1 MRDPAYFWQGRAIG
15 LMMEKVTLADGRD
28 AREEHFHEGLTCSV
42 VDILVAETREHLVVQ
57 LAPVPQG
64 VAVGVRFQIEAPAE
78 NAVPRVRV
86 GVDEPREGGLA
97 GKAFRHFEI
106 GRLARETRNAP
117 GGVDE
122 EREAALELISR
133 VNAVGEPTEFAGNG
147 GDFGRRG
154 RRMGDGASK
163 RGRATITVA
172 TGSFVRSRAG
182 SATGT

>member
-1 MRDPAYFWQGRAIG
+1 
-15 LMMEKVTLADGRD
+15 
-28 AREEHFHEGLTCSV
+28 
-42 VDILVAETREHLVVQ
+42 
-57 LAPVPQG
+57 
-64 VAVGVRFQIEAPAE
+64 
-78 NAVPRVRV
+78 VPRVRV